1 MVCLSLAIFGVVAC
15 GGDDET
21 TTTAAP
27 TQTTAA
33 PTETTA
39 APTETTAA
47 PTETTAAPTETT
59 VAVQGPPEP
68 IKIAFFSYDA
78 SAAPMAVLQGL
89 KDEAAKVG
97 NVEIVLIQGDF
108 TSKTQETQFQDAM
121 TSGKYAAYV
130 LEAADGVRMQPLVAE
145 AGEKGM
151 LGVMLDATLDDPRN
165 GMQLENRPGLLCTM
179 GYPLENQGGLFAEAI
194 LKACAAKN
202 GEGKPAVVGI
212 MAGVANFPIDSL
224 RVDKIKEVLAQH
236 ANITVVDMPPGG
248 YAAPSAQKATLD
260 FLQSRKDID
269 VMMIFAD
276 QMIMGVIAALEQ
288 SNLVPGKDVYL
299 VGQGGSVEGVNWIKE
314 GKMFGTLRLYP
325 YTAGGAAVDVIADK
339 LNGKTVPEVRNF
351 FETPPNFIYA
361 ETLTEYPDF
370 VGEWSFGE

>member
-1 MVCLSLAIFGVVAC
+1 
-15 GGDDET
+15 
-21 TTTAAP
+21 
-27 TQTTAA
+27 
-33 PTETTA
+33 
-39 APTETTAA
+39 
-47 PTETTAAPTETT
+47 
-59 VAVQGPPEP
+59 
-68 IKIAFFSYDA
+68 
-78 SAAPMAVLQGL
+78 MAVLKGL
-89 KDEAAKVG
+89 QDEAAKVG
-97 NVEIVLIQGDF
+97 NIEIVLIQGDF

-165 GMQLENRPGLLCTM
+165 SMQLQNRPGLLCTM
-179 GYPLENQGGLFAEAI
+179 GYPLENQGAMFAEAV
-194 LKACAAKN
+194 LKACAAKK
-202 GEGKPAVVGI
+202 GEGSPALVGI
-212 MAGVANFPIDSL
+212 MPGIANFPIDSL

-236 ANITVVDMPPGG
+236 SNITVVDMPPGG
-248 YAAPSAQKATLD
+248 YAAPPAQKATLD

-269 VMMIFAD
+269 VMMVFAD

-288 SNLVPGKDVYL
+288 SNMVPGKDVYL

-314 GKMFGTLRLYP
+314 GKMYGTLRLYP
-325 YTAGGAAVDVIADK
+325 YTAGVAAVDAIANK
-339 LNGKTVPEVRNF
+339 LNGKTVPEVVNF
-351 FETPPNFIYA
+351 FEQPPNFIFA